1 MDSLPNLQVDQIA
14 VNQIIE
20 RALIEDIGSG
30 DLSSTLLFS
39 AQAQCS
45 AFIEAK
51 QPGVVAGLPV
61 AEATLKRLDPG
72 LEWQSKKQDGDCVS
86 PAERIAELR
95 GNLRA
100 ILGAERV
107 ALNFLQRMSGIATL
121 TRRFAEAVA
130 GLNVRILD
138 TRKTAPG
145 LRVLDKYAVRAG
157 GGLNHRFGLYD
168 GILVKDNHIR
178 AAGGVESA
186 VRLLRR
192 SSSPMVKIEVEITSV
207 SQVEEALGAGVD
219 IIMLDNMTPAEMAG
233 AVRLINRRALVEAS
247 GGVTLENVR
256 QIASTGVDYISVGA
270 LTHSV
275 RALDMSLEIEPS

>member
-1 MDSLPNLQVDQIA
+1 MDSLPNLQIDQIV
-14 VNQIIE
+14 VNQIVE
-20 RALIEDIGSG
+20 RALTEDIGSG
-30 DLSSTLLFS
+30 DLSSALLFPS
-39 AQAQCS
+39 QAGWS

-51 QPGVVAGLPV
+51 QTGVLAGLPV
-61 AEATLKRLDPG
+61 AEATLKRLDAG
-72 LEWQSKKQDGDCVS
+72 LEWQSKKHDGDCVS
-86 PAERIAELR
+86 PAERIADLR

-100 ILGAERV
+100 ILSAERV

-178 AAGGVESA
+178 AAGGIENA
-186 VRLLRR
+186 VKLLQRGT
-192 SSSPMVKIEVEITSV
+192 SPMVKIEVEITSV

-219 IIMLDNMTPAEMAG
+219 IIMLDNMTLAEMAE

-256 QIASTGVDYISVGA
+256 QIAVTGVDYISVGA

-275 RALDMSLEIEPS
+275 KALDISLEIEPS